1 VKTPKWSEFC
11 LNHSNI
17 LYHIFRRVVNNLSL
31 RSTNSPKIQA
41 PKVDFDPKTEMTEH
55 FASLFENRKFSDFTI
70 RVAGRDIEVHK
81 SILFTRSSVFGA
93 MLSHDTVE
101 TSSNVCE
108 IKDFDYETIYEII
121 RFIYCGHVENL
132 REMALKLLPAADKV
146 RPFWRLRGH
155 TTFSNIAFLNFSV
168 RSGKAEEHL

>member
-1 VKTPKWSEFC
+1 MPDGWLTFSKPE
-11 LNHSNI
+11 
-17 LYHIFRRVVNNLSL
+17 
-31 RSTNSPKIQA
+31 A
-41 PKVDFDPKTEMTEH
+41 PTVDFDPKSEIIENLEK
-55 FASLFENRKFSDFTI
+55 LFESQKFSDFII
-70 RVAGRDIEVHK
+70 RVAGRDIEVHR

-146 RPFWRLRGH
+146 RPFSRLRSH
-155 TTFSNIAFLNFSV
+155 SLF
-168 RSGKAEEHL
+168 

>member
-1 VKTPKWSEFC
+1 VKTPKWNEFC
-11 LNHSNI
+11 LNHSD
-17 LYHIFRRVVNNLSL
+17 LLDQIFNNFVDNLPVGSP
-31 RSTNSPKIQA
+31 NPPKIQA
-41 PKVDFDPKTEMTEH
+41 PTIDFDPKNEII
-55 FASLFENRKFSDFTI
+55 ENLEQLLESRKFSDFTI

-108 IKDFDYETIYEII
+108 IKDFNYETIYEII

-146 RPFWRLRGH
+146 RPF
-155 TTFSNIAFLNFSV
+155 
-168 RSGKAEEHL
+168 

>member
-1 VKTPKWSEFC
+1 MPVPDGF
-11 LNHSNI
+11 LNP
-17 LYHIFRRVVNNLSL
+17 L
-31 RSTNSPKIQA
+31 KIQA
-41 PKVDFDPKTEMTEH
+41 PKIDFDPKSEVTENLEK
-55 FASLFENRKFSDFTI
+55 LFESQKFSDFTI

-146 RPFWRLRGH
+146 TLLETERLCNF
-155 TTFSNIAFLNFSV
+155 FSNSFYLLFSTI
-168 RSGKAEEHL
+168 

>member
-1 VKTPKWSEFC
+1 VKTSEWNEFC
-11 LNHSNI
+11 LNHTD
-17 LYHIFRRVVNNLSL
+17 LLEQIFRKVVDNLPVG
-31 RSTNSPKIQA
+31 SPNPTKPQA
-41 PKVDFDPKTEMTEH
+41 PKVDFDPKTDISEH
-55 FASLFENRKFSDFTI
+55 FANLFESQKFSDFTI

-81 SILFTRSSVFGA
+81 SILFTRSLVFGA

-132 REMALKLLPAADKV
+132 QEMALKLLPAADKV
-146 RPFWRLRGH
+146 RPVLRD
-155 TTFSNIAFLNFSV
+155 
-168 RSGKAEEHL
+168 

>member
-1 VKTPKWSEFC
+1 
-11 LNHSNI
+11 LNHSD
-17 LYHIFRRVVNNLSL
+17 LLEQIFRKVVDNLPVGTSNI
-31 RSTNSPKIQA
+31 SKPQA
-41 PKVDFDPKTEMTEH
+41 PTIDFDPKTDISKH
-55 FASLFENRKFSDFTI
+55 FANLFENQKFSDFTI

-81 SILFTRSSVFGA
+81 NILFTRSSVFGA

-146 RPFWRLRGH
+146 RQLWETERLC
-155 TTFSNIAFLNFSV
+155 NFLTILFFNPSV

>member
-1 VKTPKWSEFC
+1 MD
-11 LNHSNI
+11 
-17 LYHIFRRVVNNLSL
+17 NLSNGFL
-31 RSTNSPKIQA
+31 KFPKPQA
-41 PKVDFDPKTEMTEH
+41 PKVDFDPKSEITEH
-55 FASLFENRKFSDFTI
+55 FANLFEHRKFSDFTI

-121 RFIYCGHVENL
+121 RFIYCGRVENL

-146 RPFWRLRGH
+146 RRF
-155 TTFSNIAFLNFSV
+155 
-168 RSGKAEEHL
+168 